1 MTVICEYCDS
11 VVEVTG
17 NHNCPFCGATLR
29 NAILNEAQRI
39 RAEQDELEKK
49 QKLEQKER
57 EQQEE
62 NERILNFALSILGGS
77 TGRSLLRRAA
87 KQAIKKNL

>member
-1 MTVICEYCDS
+1 MTVICEYCES

-29 NAILNEAQRI
+29 DPILKEAQRI

-49 QKLEQKER
+49 QELKEKER

-62 NERILNFALSILGGS
+62 NERILNFALSLLGGS
-77 TGRSLLRRAA
+77 SGKSLLRRAA
-87 KQAIKKNL
+87 RNAIKKNL

>member
-29 NAILNEAQRI
+29 NAILSEAQRI
-39 RAEQDELEKK
+39 RTEQDELEKK

-62 NERILNFALSILGGS
+62 NEKILNFALSILGGS
-77 TGRSLLRRAA
+77 TGRSILRHAA

>member
-1 MTVICEYCDS
+1 MTVVCEYCDS
-11 VVEVTG
+11 VVEITG

-29 NAILNEAQRI
+29 NAILKEAQRI

-49 QKLEQKER
+49 QELRQKER

-62 NERILNFALSILGGS
+62 NEKILDFALSLLGSS
-77 TGRSLLRRAA
+77 TGKSLIRRAA
-87 KQAIKKNL
+87 KTAIKKNF

>member
-1 MTVICEYCDS
+1 MTVVCEYCDS

-29 NAILNEAQRI
+29 NAILSKAQRI

-49 QKLEQKER
+49 QKLERKER

-62 NERILNFALSILGGS
+62 NEKILDFALSLLGGS
-77 TGRSLLRRAA
+77 TGRSLLRHAA

>member
-1 MTVICEYCDS
+1 MTVICDYCES
-11 VVEVTG
+11 VVEITG

-29 NAILNEAQRI
+29 EPILREAQRV

-49 QKLEQKER
+49 LELKQKER

-62 NERILNFALSILGGS
+62 NERILDFALSVLGGS

-87 KQAIKKNL
+87 KNAIKKNL